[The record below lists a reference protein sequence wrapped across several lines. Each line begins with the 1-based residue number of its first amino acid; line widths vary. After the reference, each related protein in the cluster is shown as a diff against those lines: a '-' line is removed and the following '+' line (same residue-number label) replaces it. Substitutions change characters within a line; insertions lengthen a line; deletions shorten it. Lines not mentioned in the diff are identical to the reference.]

1 MTQTIN
7 SLGQNLG
14 AAVPDWQSARRPEAR
29 TLTGRFCRLEALSAE
44 RHADALFAEF
54 SADSEGRNWTYLP
67 YGPFASAAEFATW
80 VGGVAAGSDPLFFAI
95 VDPSRASPV
104 GIASYLRIVPEQG
117 TIEVGHLNFAPAMQR
132 TPIATEAMWLMMREA
147 FALGYRRYEW
157 KCNALNEPS
166 RRAAQRL
173 GFSFEGIFR
182 QAAIVKG
189 CNRDTAWYAVIDRDW
204 PALDAAF
211 QRWLAP
217 ENFAPDGYQR
227 VALTGLTQ
235 PLLAASG

>member
-80 VGGVAAGSDPLFFAI
+80 VGGVAAGSDPC
-95 VDPSRASPV
+95 
-104 GIASYLRIVPEQG
+104 G
-117 TIEVGHLNFAPAMQR
+117 
-132 TPIATEAMWLMMREA
+132 
-147 FALGYRRYEW
+147 
-157 KCNALNEPS
+157 
-166 RRAAQRL
+166 
-173 GFSFEGIFR
+173 
-182 QAAIVKG
+182 
-189 CNRDTAWYAVIDRDW
+189 
-204 PALDAAF
+204 
-211 QRWLAP
+211 
-217 ENFAPDGYQR
+217 
-227 VALTGLTQ
+227 TGLTQ
-235 PLLAASG
+235 QDTRRPSSRRISPSQCSRSPMAPM